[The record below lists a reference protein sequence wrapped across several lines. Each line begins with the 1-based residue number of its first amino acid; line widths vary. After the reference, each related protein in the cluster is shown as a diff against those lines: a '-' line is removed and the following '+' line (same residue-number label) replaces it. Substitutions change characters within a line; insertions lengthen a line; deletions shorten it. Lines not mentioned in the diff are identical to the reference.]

1 LSGEVAAAA
10 SPDKNS
16 TAMISPRA
24 LALVPAAAAAFVLAG
39 CSGGGRDAL
48 TKTEYEE
55 TVRTVYADVQDAF
68 RQTNVS
74 EQSELA
80 DRVEDAQDELRR
92 AAGEL
97 EDVDPPDEVE
107 AENAQIAEA
116 MRTYADDLDGLRE
129 AAERGDS
136 TAIANFNSRVATND
150 AIVAMMEAAERI
162 KFKGY
167 DVGDIAEE

>member
-1 LSGEVAAAA
+1 MS
-10 SPDKNS
+10 
-16 TAMISPRA
+16 SPRA
-24 LALVPAAAAAFVLAG
+24 LVLALAAAGALVLAG
-39 CSGGGRDAL
+39 CSGDGRERL
-48 TKTEYEE
+48 SKTEYEE
-55 TVRTVYADVQDAF
+55 TVRSVYAGVQEAF
-68 RQTNVS
+68 RQTNVTA
-74 EQSELA
+74 QSDLA
-80 DRVEDAQDELRR
+80 DRVGDAQDELRQ

-116 MRTYADDLDGLRE
+116 MRAYADDLDGLRE

-136 TAIANFNSRVATND
+136 TAISDFNSRVASND
-150 AIVAMMEAAERI
+150 AIVSMMEAAERM

>member
-1 LSGEVAAAA
+1 MS
-10 SPDKNS
+10 
-16 TAMISPRA
+16 SPRA
-24 LALVPAAAAAFVLAG
+24 LALSLAVAGALVVAG
-39 CSGGGRDAL
+39 CSGDGRERL
-48 TKTEYEE
+48 SKTEYEE
-55 TVRTVYADVQDAF
+55 TVRSVYAGVQEAF
-68 RQTNVS
+68 RQTNVTAPS
-74 EQSELA
+74 DLA
-80 DRVEDAQDELRR
+80 DRVGDAQDELRQ

-116 MRTYADDLDGLRE
+116 MRAYADDLDGLRD

-136 TAIANFNSRVATND
+136 TAITDFSSRVASND
-150 AIVAMMEAAERI
+150 AIVSMMEAAERM